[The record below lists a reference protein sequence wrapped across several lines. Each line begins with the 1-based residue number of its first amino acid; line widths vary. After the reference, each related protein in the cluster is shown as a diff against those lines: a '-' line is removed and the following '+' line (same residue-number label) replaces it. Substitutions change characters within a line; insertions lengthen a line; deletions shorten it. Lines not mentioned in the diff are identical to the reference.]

1 MKRYV
6 VAVNCLEAVI
16 AIVAISVLTAQP
28 AHAYLDPGTGSY
40 AIQVGIAGVLG
51 AMFSLKM
58 VWRRLRERLF
68 GGSSVRQPMAAEDTS
83 GLSAARSSADKA
95 GTPAS

>member
-1 MKRYV
+1 MKRCV
-6 VAVNCLEAVI
+6 VAVNCVEALI
-16 AIVAISVLTAQP
+16 AIIAVSFLTARP

-40 AIQVGIAGVLG
+40 AIQVGLAGVLG

-68 GGSSVRQPMAAEDTS
+68 SRIRGEQTLAVTSV
-83 GLSAARSSADKA
+83 ARTSADKQVDQ
-95 GTPAS
+95 PAS